1 MVIFRILDSWPIDS
15 PKCSKMMESDFT
27 FQLKKTREFDPF
39 FYYNKKFIISD
50 EKIDFRIQK

>member
-39 FYYNKKFIISD
+39 FYYNKSLLYRMK
-50 EKIDFRIQK
+50 K